1 MKNFFKARIAPVLG
15 TQSHWL
21 CAIALAAVIGL
32 SMAACNDGS
41 GDNGGSSGL
50 AGTWGG
56 YIGGYNSTIT
66 VTSTGWTMTAPGFM
80 DSGTYTTD
88 SNGITSRLRS
98 TVYDLEVGTAIL
110 LDRNTISITLNQNSI
125 WPGTHTLIRR

>member
-1 MKNFFKARIAPVLG
+1 MGGQFCTIPANASFVGAGAGNHKQEFCMKNFFKARIAPLFG

-66 VTSTGWTMTAPGFM
+66 VTSTGWTMTALVLWIVEP
-80 DSGTYTTD
+80 
-88 SNGITSRLRS
+88 IQR
-98 TVYDLEVGTAIL
+98 TVTVSLQG
-110 LDRNTISITLNQNSI
+110 
-125 WPGTHTLIRR
+125 